1 MMRYLNMGGRL
12 TQGVMLRSCLYAL
25 LFVCSLGALFAER
38 KEKFASPTVL
48 IKPVAVQVTRGEVV
62 KIPIRVV
69 PAYGEEVKVE
79 ISVQPSFGS
88 LEPIGRIGASTVVY
102 RYVHKR
108 EFKEEEDSF
117 QFRVKSPGHA
127 WNTYQGSIRINEPRG
142 ILGIQ
147 PGRLDFGKVPVGG
160 VVKKKLTLTN
170 KFGSRVSATL
180 MVPSPWSIN
189 EGEGDF
195 SLLEGE
201 SKSFEIRFA
210 PTEVRQEI
218 GAVKVAPLNTTFPV
232 IDLSGEGI
240 APFLTDATNAVISR
254 DHPTATFQLTNTSDT
269 PVEYGWSG
277 DSPLDL
283 SPPGIIPPNGSVK
296 VSASI
301 GRLDL
306 PEESR
311 RELHLCL
318 VSGCYARQI
327 DIEAVG
333 PRGGISIE
341 SSGKADMK
349 TATIGQSL
357 VLDGV
362 IRNNSSIERRLEL
375 MMLDGDDR
383 AKDGGSH
390 IESVVIPASG
400 SIPFSLSW
408 TPANQGLCIPSL
420 HVSEAGKELAAK
432 SWKIGVA
439 SNKSPLPPP
448 IPRPTPLAISR
459 PTPGVIDGGEG
470 KGSLDKGSTVRTA
483 TAREQEMLTIW
494 SPPRFEDGAFGRS
507 LVLRW
512 RYCGRGNP
520 SFVIAERVVRNAL
533 SDRTGEAPTES
544 WKRLKGAPLLH
555 DGIWEMKV
563 PMPYPGLHIY
573 CVYPSGDGDKMIA
586 PLSVGVTW
594 WTFGWPYLRVL
605 LLAIL
610 LVCLVKVI
618 RRRW

>member
-1 MMRYLNMGGRL
+1 MGGIA
-12 TQGVMLRSCLYAL
+12 QWVMLRSCLYAL
-25 LFVCSLGALFAER
+25 LFICSPGSLFAER

-48 IKPVAVQVTRGEVV
+48 IKPVAVQVTRGEMV

-69 PAYGEEVKVE
+69 PAYGEQVKVE
-79 ISVQPSFGS
+79 ISVQPLFGS

-127 WNTYQGSIRINEPRG
+127 WNTYQGCIRITEPRG

-218 GAVKVAPLNTTFPV
+218 GAGKVAPENTNFPV
-232 IDLSGEGI
+232 ADLIGEGI
-240 APFLTDATNAVISR
+240 APFLIDTTNAVISQDR
-254 DHPTATFQLTNTSDT
+254 PTATFQLTNTST
-269 PVEYGWSG
+269 NPIEFSWSG
-277 DSPLDL
+277 DSPLDR
-283 SPPGIIPPNGSVK
+283 SPPGVIPPNGSAT

-311 RELHLCL
+311 KELRLCL

-327 DIEAVG
+327 GIMAVG
-333 PRGGISIE
+333 PRGGITIE
-341 SSGKADMK
+341 SSGKTDAK
-349 TATIGQSL
+349 QASIGVTLQL
-357 VLDGV
+357 EGV
-362 IRNNSSIERRLEL
+362 IHNNSSLERRLEL

-383 AKDGGSH
+383 EKDGGSH

-400 SIPFSLSW
+400 SIPFNVSW
-408 TPANQGLCIPSL
+408 TPANTGLCIPSL
-420 HVSEAGKELAAK
+420 HVYEAGKDLAAK
-432 SWKIGVA
+432 SWKITVA
-439 SNKSPLPPP
+439 SAKSTPPP
-448 IPRPTPLAISR
+448 AGSHVTSHGTLAKIA
-459 PTPGVIDGGEG
+459 GGEAPVG
-470 KGSLDKGSTVRTA
+470 VVRTA
-483 TAREQEMLTIW
+483 TGREQEMIVIW
-494 SPPRFEDGAFGRS
+494 MPPRFEEGWFGRS

-512 RYCGRGNP
+512 RFCGSGNP
-520 SFVIAERVVRNAL
+520 GFVIAERVMRNAL

-544 WKRLKGAPLLH
+544 WKRLKGGPLLH
-555 DGIWEMKV
+555 DGIWEMKI

-573 CVYPSGDGDKMIA
+573 CVYPSGDGEKMIA

-605 LLAIL
+605 LLAIF

-618 RRRW
+618 RRRGLRVKLES